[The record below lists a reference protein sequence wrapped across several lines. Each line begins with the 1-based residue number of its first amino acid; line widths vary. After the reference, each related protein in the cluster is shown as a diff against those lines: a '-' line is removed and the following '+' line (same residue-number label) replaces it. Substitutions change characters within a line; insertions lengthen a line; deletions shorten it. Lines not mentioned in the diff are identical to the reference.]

1 MKIEIGKQ
9 YKVHGTEEDGNVI
22 KITEKKNGLCRY
34 ETISG
39 KQPFV
44 DQFAC
49 GSLFARL
56 LTPYNE
62 ETKIVIL
69 RKGNT
74 VTATQ
79 YVNTEKVHT
88 GVATCSP
95 DDTFDFAFGAKLAL
109 ERLLEKPFD
118 WEKFIAGAVWVQVNR
133 TNIDDF
139 LRACEEQHLTYAS
152 GDRPTKLNVFR
163 DLQQAGDC
171 GKALFGLL
179 GLTLEEHVWFLIHKG
194 RLMWNNRKPTG
205 EIFEW
210 EQTE

>member
-1 MKIEIGKQ
+1 M
-9 YKVHGTEEDGNVI
+9 
-22 KITEKKNGLCRY
+22 
-34 ETISG
+34 
-39 KQPFV
+39 
-44 DQFAC
+44 
-49 GSLFARL
+49 
-56 LTPYNE
+56 
-62 ETKIVIL
+62 
-69 RKGNT
+69 
-74 VTATQ
+74 
-79 YVNTEKVHT
+79 NTEKVHT

-95 DDTFDFAFGAKLAL
+95 DDPFDFAFGAKLAL

-118 WEKFIAGAVWVQVNR
+118 WEQFIAGAVWVQVNR

-152 GDRPTKLNVFR
+152 GERPTKRNVFR

-179 GLTLEEHVWFLIHKG
+179 GLTLEEHVWFLIHNG

>member
-9 YKVHGTEEDGNVI
+9 YKVHGSEEDGNVI

-39 KQPFV
+39 KKPFV

-56 LTPYNE
+56 LTPCSE

-69 RKGNT
+69 QKENT

-95 DDTFDFAFGAKLAL
+95 DDPFDFAFGAKLAL

-118 WEKFIAGAVWVQVNR
+118 WEKFIAGAVW
-133 TNIDDF
+133 
-139 LRACEEQHLTYAS
+139 E
-152 GDRPTKLNVFR
+152 RPTKLNVFR
-163 DLQQAGDC
+163 DLQQAGDR

-179 GLTLEEHVWFLIHKG
+179 GLTLEEHVWFLIHNG

>member
-1 MKIEIGKQ
+1 M
-9 YKVHGTEEDGNVI
+9 
-22 KITEKKNGLCRY
+22 
-34 ETISG
+34 
-39 KQPFV
+39 
-44 DQFAC
+44 
-49 GSLFARL
+49 FARF

-95 DDTFDFAFGAKLAL
+95 DD
-109 ERLLEKPFD
+109 PFD
-118 WEKFIAGAVWVQVNR
+118 
-133 TNIDDF
+133 

-152 GDRPTKLNVFR
+152 GERPTKRNVFR
-163 DLQQAGDC
+163 DLQQAGDR

-179 GLTLEEHVWFLIHKG
+179 GLTLEEHVWFLIHNG